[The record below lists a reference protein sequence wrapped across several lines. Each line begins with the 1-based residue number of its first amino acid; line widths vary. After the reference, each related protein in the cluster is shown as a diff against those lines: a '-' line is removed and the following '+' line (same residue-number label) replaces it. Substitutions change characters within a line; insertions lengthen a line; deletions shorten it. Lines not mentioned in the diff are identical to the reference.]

1 MDEVTPA
8 GVQALAQLVTR
19 LKAELAAAQE
29 KLTLFENA
37 YNSTLA
43 IYEADNARLTALRA
57 SDPGYRT
64 NPEYIALQAKVQADG
79 TALVAARSQRNQTQS
94 TVDSL
99 QDQLTENE
107 QALQEAG
114 VALKNQQGDTGNDR
128 KARNSGYTDNT
139 GDFTAA
145 DQAIEST
152 TIQQGRVTQNP
163 REQLVAF
170 STGSNDWR
178 FRISLAPDAKYLY
191 KSKAID
197 GTPNAGILA
206 PLAVTD
212 GVIFPYSPMIQMS
225 YTASYPST
233 ELTHTNYKIYNYKG
247 SSVEQISITG
257 DFTAQDTTEANYML
271 AVIHFF
277 RSVTKM
283 FYGQDENP
291 QRGLPP
297 PLVYLTGFG
306 QYQFDHHPAVVS
318 SFAYNFPQDVDY
330 VNAYPTNSTSAKGGQ
345 NQNIYEP
352 KATSAT
358 GTASNRLTGIA
369 PGGNPPPPTFAQ
381 VARNINEV
389 TRVPSK
395 IQIQLTCLPVVTR
408 NAISNHF
415 SLEAYA
421 RGALMKGSSNPRSF
435 GGGIW

>member
-8 GVQALAQLVTR
+8 GVQALAELVTR
-19 LKAELAAAQE
+19 LMDELAAAQE
-29 KLTLFENA
+29 KLSLFENA

-64 NPEYIALQAKVQADG
+64 NPEYIALQAKVQGDG
-79 TALVAARSQRNQTQS
+79 TALVAARAQRNQAQEQ
-94 TVDSL
+94 VDRL
-99 QDQLTENE
+99 QDQLTSNE

-114 VALKNQQGDTGNDR
+114 VALKNQQDTGNDR

-139 GDFTAA
+139 GDFIAA
-145 DQAIEST
+145 DQAQST
-152 TIQQGRVTQNP
+152 TDFVQQNNLARAALEQNK
-163 REQLVAF
+163 QLVAF
-170 STGSNDWR
+170 STGANDWR
-178 FRISLAPDAKYLY
+178 FRISLAPDATYLY

-206 PLAVTD
+206 PLAVTN

-283 FYGQDENP
+283 FYGQDQNP

-306 QYQFDHHPAVVS
+306 QYQFDHHPAVIS
-318 SFAYNFPQDVDY
+318 SFSYNFPQDVD
-330 VNAYPTNSTSAKGGQ
+330 
-345 NQNIYEP
+345 
-352 KATSAT
+352 
-358 GTASNRLTGIA
+358 
-369 PGGNPPPPTFAQ
+369 
-381 VARNINEV
+381 
-389 TRVPSK
+389 
-395 IQIQLTCLPVVTR
+395 
-408 NAISNHF
+408 
-415 SLEAYA
+415 
-421 RGALMKGSSNPRSF
+421 
-435 GGGIW
+435 

>member
-8 GVQALAQLVTR
+8 GVQALARLVTQYR
-19 LKAELAAAQE
+19 DELAAAQE
-29 KLTLFENA
+29 KLSLFENA

-43 IYEADNARLTALRA
+43 IYEAENARLKQLRE

-64 NPEYIALQAKVQADG
+64 NPEYIALQAKVQGDG
-79 TALVAARSQRNQTQS
+79 TALVAARAQRNQWQDR
-94 TVDSL
+94 VDRL
-99 QDQLTENE
+99 QDQLTETEN
-107 QALQEAG
+107 ALQEAG
-114 VALKNQQGDTGNDR
+114 VALKNQQDDFGN
-128 KARNSGYTDNT
+128 KTKGNSGYVDNT
-139 GDFTAA
+139 GDFIAA
-145 DQAIEST
+145 DQAYST
-152 TIQQGRVTQNP
+152 ATGPSAFVQSGRVTQP
-163 REQLVAF
+163 EQLVAF
-170 STGSNDWR
+170 ATGATDWR
-178 FRISLAPDAKYLY
+178 FRISLAPDAFYLY
-191 KSKAID
+191 KAKD
-197 GTPNAGILA
+197 PGILA
-206 PLAVTD
+206 PLAVTK

-277 RSVTKM
+277 KSITKM
-283 FYGQDENP
+283 FYGQDQNP

-306 QYQFDHHPAVVS
+306 QYQFDQHPAVIS

-330 VNAYPTNSTSAKGGQ
+330 VNAYPTNSTSAKGGK
-345 NQNIYEP
+345 NQEVYQP
-352 KATSAT
+352 KATEALGT
-358 GTASNRLTGIA
+358 GMYRLNTSGIA

-381 VARNINEV
+381 VTRNINEV

-395 IQIQLTCLPVVTR
+395 LQIQLTCLPIVTR
-408 NAISNHF
+408 NSISNHF

-421 RGALMKGSSNPRSF
+421 RGDLMKGSSNPQSF

>member
-1 MDEVTPA
+1 
-8 GVQALAQLVTR
+8 

-29 KLTLFENA
+29 KLTLYENA
-37 YNSTLA
+37 YNSALQILQDDIAKQKA
-43 IYEADNARLTALRA
+43 IQE

-64 NPEYIALQAKVQADG
+64 NPQWIALQAKIQADG
-79 TALVAARSQRNQTQS
+79 TAVAGANEQRNTWKAK
-94 TVDSL
+94 VDSL
-99 QDQLTENE
+99 QSQLTSNE

-114 VALKNQQGDTGNDR
+114 VALKNQQDTGNDR

-139 GDFTAA
+139 GDFIAA
-145 DQAIEST
+145 DQAYST
-152 TIQQGRVTQNP
+152 ATGPSAFVQSGRVAQQ
-163 REQLVAF
+163 EQLVAF
-170 STGSNDWR
+170 STGANDWR
-178 FRISLAPDAKYLY
+178 FRISLAPDSTYLY
-191 KSKAID
+191 NAEAED
-197 GTPNAGILA
+197 GTSAAGILA

-247 SSVEQISITG
+247 SAVEQISITG

-277 RSVTKM
+277 KSVTKM
-283 FYGQDENP
+283 FYGQDQNP

-306 QYQFDHHPAVVS
+306 QYQFDQHPAVIS
-318 SFAYNFPQDVDY
+318 SFSYNFPQDVDY
-330 VNAYPTNSTSAKGGQ
+330 VNAYPTNSTSAAGGQ
-345 NQNIYEP
+345 NQDVYEP
-352 KATSAT
+352 KATRAKRK
-358 GTASNRLTGIA
+358 ASRLTGIA

-381 VARNINEV
+381 VARNINEI

-395 IQIQLTCLPVVTR
+395 LQINITCLPVVTR
-408 NAISNHF
+408 NSISNHF
-415 SLEAYA
+415 SLAAYA
-421 RGALMKGSSNPRSF
+421 RGDLMKGSSNPQSF